1 MQHRNGIDNDWSESR
16 QAGGC
21 GWATDSDYFSNLY
34 WTCIFQGEQQKIQN
48 PLKWI
53 NRIYINPFPKDFFE
67 KNDHS
72 IKKNMSINVF
82 SYLLFFINIKKI
94 KISINE
100 WEYFRINSLNYSM
113 ITAMQNIY
121 KKTIDY
127 INKDQILTKDLDIE
141 ES

>member
-1 MQHRNGIDNDWSESR
+1 
-16 QAGGC
+16 
-21 GWATDSDYFSNLY
+21 
-34 WTCIFQGEQQKIQN
+34 
-48 PLKWI
+48 
-53 NRIYINPFPKDFFE
+53 
-67 KNDHS
+67 
-72 IKKNMSINVF
+72 MSINVF

-94 KISINE
+94 KVSINE

>member
-1 MQHRNGIDNDWSESR
+1 
-16 QAGGC
+16 
-21 GWATDSDYFSNLY
+21 
-34 WTCIFQGEQQKIQN
+34 
-48 PLKWI
+48 
-53 NRIYINPFPKDFFE
+53 
-67 KNDHS
+67 
-72 IKKNMSINVF
+72 MSINVF

-94 KISINE
+94 KVSINE

-127 INKDQILTKDLDIE
+127 INKYQILTKDLDIE

>member
-1 MQHRNGIDNDWSESR
+1 
-16 QAGGC
+16 
-21 GWATDSDYFSNLY
+21 
-34 WTCIFQGEQQKIQN
+34 
-48 PLKWI
+48 
-53 NRIYINPFPKDFFE
+53 
-67 KNDHS
+67 
-72 IKKNMSINVF
+72 MSINVF

-121 KKTIDY
+121 KKAIDY
-127 INKDQILTKDLDIE
+127 TNKDQILTKDLDIE

>member
-1 MQHRNGIDNDWSESR
+1 
-16 QAGGC
+16 
-21 GWATDSDYFSNLY
+21 
-34 WTCIFQGEQQKIQN
+34 
-48 PLKWI
+48 
-53 NRIYINPFPKDFFE
+53 
-67 KNDHS
+67 
-72 IKKNMSINVF
+72 MSINVF

-127 INKDQILTKDLDIE
+127 TNKDQILTKDLDIE

>member
-1 MQHRNGIDNDWSESR
+1 
-16 QAGGC
+16 
-21 GWATDSDYFSNLY
+21 
-34 WTCIFQGEQQKIQN
+34 
-48 PLKWI
+48 
-53 NRIYINPFPKDFFE
+53 
-67 KNDHS
+67 
-72 IKKNMSINVF
+72 MSINVF

-127 INKDQILTKDLDIE
+127 INKDQILTKDLGIE

>member
-1 MQHRNGIDNDWSESR
+1 
-16 QAGGC
+16 
-21 GWATDSDYFSNLY
+21 
-34 WTCIFQGEQQKIQN
+34 
-48 PLKWI
+48 
-53 NRIYINPFPKDFFE
+53 
-67 KNDHS
+67 
-72 IKKNMSINVF
+72 MSINVF